1 MVGADCLPAGTWA
14 GGQQQ
19 HVGVGYTIGVGQ
31 AVMSPALNCSH
42 LGGGLRAGH
51 ARPFLRPSIHPCR
64 QPPELLRCP
73 PVAVSPVPAP
83 RQSFLRRNAVSG
95 RCGAGG
101 GASRRGPH
109 LRGAAER
116 PVRSPSRSLCFCGI
130 FCCYFSFP
138 FWLPQPSRSSFNS
151 LRDRTSRSRFGFFS
165 PPVLPFY
172 LLTPQHEA
180 GALWDAAVVLR
191 LFG

>member
-73 PVAVSPVPAP
+73 PAAVSPVPAP
-83 RQSFLRRNAVSG
+83 RQSFSG
-95 RCGAGG
+95 GMRCRGGAG
-101 GASRRGPH
+101 
-109 LRGAAER
+109 RGAAL
-116 PVRSPSRSLCFCGI
+116 PVAALTCGGRRSAPYGAPPARCAFVGFFVVI
-130 FCCYFSFP
+130 FP
-138 FWLPQPSRSSFNS
+138 FPFGSR
-151 LRDRTSRSRFGFFS
+151 S
-165 PPVLPFY
+165 PPVPP
-172 LLTPQHEA
+172 LTRC
-180 GALWDAAVVLR
+180 GTALRAVVSAFFPPLSFR
-191 LFG
+191 FTS